1 MIKPLRS
8 TAVALAIVIVTAAP
22 AVGQQ
27 QKNPEE
33 LATEGLGKMVQA
45 LESLLNSIPQYE
57 KPEITE
63 DGDIIIRRKRDP
75 ERFRLP
81 RPGDDTPTDRE
92 KSI

>member
-1 MIKPLRS
+1 MIKPLRK
-8 TAVALAIVIVTAAP
+8 TAVALAIVILTAAP

-27 QKNPEE
+27 QKNAEE
-33 LATEGLGKMVQA
+33 LATEGLSKMVQA

-63 DGDIIIRRKRDP
+63 DGDIIIRRKRP
-75 ERFRLP
+75 TEPYRLP
-81 RPGDDTPTDRE
+81 RPGEDTTDDKE